1 MLTFPL
7 QNFDWDKQANIFEA
21 DNSSSL
27 HIDNKK
33 KYILV
38 YLVKVHQKKLSDT
51 TATAE
56 AKYSTNFT
64 KSRRKLCLRLPNIGS
79 FNFCLLMA

>member
-1 MLTFPL
+1 MLIQGPP
-7 QNFDWDKQANIFEA
+7 E
-21 DNSSSL
+21 
-27 HIDNKK
+27 
-33 KYILV
+33 
-38 YLVKVHQKKLSDT
+38 KLSDT

-64 KSRRKLCLRLPNIGS
+64 RLRRRLCLRLPDIGS